1 MIKHTT
7 DMKKYLIIAVASYLL
22 LPLTSCEKTTDSTLN
37 GLWQISKIVLN
48 NTEVKPEDSQETV
61 TLLLDS
67 GKDQTFLKLSAN
79 NCSGKFSTNG
89 DNSISFSGLSCTEMC
104 CDTNFDIKILE
115 TLQKVNYYNL
125 DVTQVTFY
133 VDSANYIIANKVLPE

>member
-1 MIKHTT
+1 
-7 DMKKYLIIAVASYLL
+7 MKKYLIIAVVSYLL
-22 LPLTSCEKTTDSTLN
+22 LPLTSCEKTSDTTLN

-89 DNSISFSGLSCTEMC
+89 DNSISFSDLSCTEMC
-104 CDTNFDIKILE
+104 CDTNFDMKILE

-133 VDSANYIIANKVLPE
+133 VDGANYIIANKVLPE